1 MPKLCTIVQLNSSS
15 TLCILLL
22 PTLDF
27 AGRVGAATLSH
38 AWIHAAILG
47 GGENGRLPVPRPLPE
62 SALVELEQQGFAVVA
77 GWLPQASTQLLLDEA
92 LALEEAGARDA
103 GVGTASVTRRVDQAV
118 RKARSVWLHPPV
130 SLAAGQPLLRLALS
144 HAVERLRSTLAIG
157 LDTPLDAYATELSFL
172 YYPVGGRYERHL
184 DVRRGAAAA
193 PGQREV
199 SLLLY
204 LDEGWQEQWG
214 GTLRIHGGDGATTD
228 VAPEAGTL
236 VLMRSACTE
245 HEVLETAR
253 PRHCLVGWYRSPRHV
268 WM

>member
-1 MPKLCTIVQLNSSS
+1 M
-15 TLCILLL
+15 
-22 PTLDF
+22 
-27 AGRVGAATLSH
+27 TLSH
-38 AWIHAAILG
+38 AWIQAAILG
-47 GGENGRLPVPRPLPE
+47 GESGRLPVQPLPE
-62 SALVELEQQGFAVVA
+62 SALLDLEQQGFAVVP
-77 GWLPQASTQLLLDEA
+77 GWLPPASAQLLLDEA
-92 LALEEAGARDA
+92 LALEAAGGARDA
-103 GVGTASVTRRVDQAV
+103 GVGTASTARRVDQAV

-130 SLAAGQPLLRLALS
+130 SLAAGQPQLRLALS
-144 HAVERLRSTLAIG
+144 HAAERLRLTLARR
-157 LDTPLDAYATELSFL
+157 LDVPLDAYATELSFL

-204 LDEGWQEQWG
+204 LDAGWQEQWG
-214 GTLRIHGGDGATTD
+214 GALRIYASSSNDGATTTD

-253 PRHCLVGWYRSPRHV
+253 PRHCLVGWFRSPRHA